1 MNIVALVNIERIL
14 EEVRNNIRGYYISTS
29 GDVKERE
36 FDKEIDG
43 EKFFDINKIKE
54 EANYDYFEI
63 AYTGDDSIIFIC
75 DEEGALKT
83 KFDNDVEVGNYNIIA
98 SAIYQKLW
106 NNDNVHL
113 YGDVVICHTTRVNQ
127 SIITLGLHYFQKKPQ
142 DFS

>member
-63 AYTGDDSIIFIC
+63 AYTGDDSIIFIK
-75 DEEGALKT
+75 G
-83 KFDNDVEVGNYNIIA
+83 I
-98 SAIYQKLW
+98 S
-106 NNDNVHL
+106 
-113 YGDVVICHTTRVNQ
+113 
-127 SIITLGLHYFQKKPQ
+127 
-142 DFS
+142 